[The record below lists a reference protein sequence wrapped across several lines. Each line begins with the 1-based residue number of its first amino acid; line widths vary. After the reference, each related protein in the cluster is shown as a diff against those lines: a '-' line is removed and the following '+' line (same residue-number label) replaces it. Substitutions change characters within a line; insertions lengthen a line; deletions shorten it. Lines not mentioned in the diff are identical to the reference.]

1 MAKVKPPRVIT
12 PRIVQPGA
20 TGRGW
25 LWVVFL
31 VALGAWSW
39 QVFDFGR
46 QRGGL
51 DAAQR
56 DRVEDGLR
64 DTIAEL
70 EEERDAL
77 RAAAARFER
86 SGQIDRAAADGVK
99 SEVRQLQEERA
110 ELKRE
115 IAFLKSLVS
124 TGSERLLLDG
134 HSLTGQGERSYQ
146 FEVTLSKRADDPDT
160 VTGQVTISVVG
171 QAEGAERRLDMEA
184 LTEGRR
190 SNIGIRFKNF
200 QKLKT
205 EMALPEGFEPR
216 TIEVAVRPEGKK
228 FKAFEQVFE
237 WKVSES

>member
-1 MAKVKPPRVIT
+1 MAKVNPPRIAT
-12 PRIVQPGA
+12 PRIVQPGGA
-20 TGRGW
+20 GRGW
-25 LWVVFL
+25 LWLLFL
-31 VALGAWSW
+31 VALAAWSW

-56 DRVEDGLR
+56 DRVEEGLR
-64 DTIAEL
+64 DTIQRL

-77 RAAAARFER
+77 RAAAARYER

-110 ELKRE
+110 ELRRE

-124 TGSERLLLDG
+124 GGSERLLLDG
-134 HSLTGQGERSYQ
+134 HSLTDLGQRNFQ
-146 FEVTLSKRADDPDT
+146 FEVTLTKRADDPDT
-160 VTGQVTISVVG
+160 VTGQATISVVG
-171 QAEGAERRLDMEA
+171 QVDGAERRLDMET

-190 SNIGIRFKNF
+190 NQIGVRFKNF

-205 EMALPEGFEPR
+205 EMLLPEGFEPSAV
-216 TIEVAVRPEGKK
+216 EVVVKPEGKK
-228 FKAFEQVFE
+228 FKAFEQAFE
-237 WKVSES
+237 WKVSDS

>member
-1 MAKVKPPRVIT
+1 MAKVKPPRIAT
-12 PRIVQPGA
+12 PRIVQPGGA
-20 TGRGW
+20 GRGW

-56 DRVEDGLR
+56 DQVEDGLR
-64 DTIAEL
+64 DTIERL
-70 EEERDAL
+70 EQERDAL

-115 IAFLKSLVS
+115 IAFLKSLVGS
-124 TGSERLLLDG
+124 GSERLLLDG

-146 FEVTLSKRADDPDT
+146 FEVTLTKRADDPDT
-160 VTGQVTISVVG
+160 VTGEVTVSVVG
-171 QAEGAERRLDMEA
+171 RADGAERTLDMET
-184 LTEGRR
+184 LTQGRR
-190 SNIGIRFKNF
+190 SHIGIRFKNF

-205 EMALPEGFEPR
+205 EMLLPEGFEPSAV
-216 TIEVAVRPEGKK
+216 EVAVRPEGRK

-237 WKVSES
+237 WKVSDS